1 MMQPHFVGNLKLKD
15 ADKPGT
21 ESWSIKIRRRARTL
35 VKTLDTGYME
45 LAEILYLINDTP
57 IDGDDLKGEIYKAW
71 GYDSFADWAEDE
83 LNLHRRKAERLRR
96 IFHDL
101 TALDEEGLEP
111 KTRRSIIELGWS
123 KVREV
128 LRVISVENAQQ
139 WVDMAENLS
148 YPELMV
154 AISTALDE
162 AEKENPDDGAS
173 KTPAPTGLPEDFK
186 DLKKINFAVFPGQK
200 QTIDDALERAAQV
213 TQSKIRG
220 HNMEMICTDY
230 LATNA
235 FGHKDDMKV
244 TLKYIA
250 KIEKL
255 TGKRIIIVDPD
266 TLDVEYG
273 IGTLEDMAQEED

>member
-1 MMQPHFVGNLKLKD
+1 MQPHFVGNLKLKD
-15 ADKPGT
+15 SDQPGS

-45 LAEILYLINDTP
+45 LAEILFLVNDTP
-57 IDGDDLKGEIYKAW
+57 LDNDDKKGAIFRAW
-71 GYDSFADWAEDE
+71 GYDSFSDWAEDE

-96 IFHDL
+96 IFHDIKN
-101 TALDEEGLEP
+101 LDDDGLEP
-111 KTRRSIIELGWS
+111 KIRRRIIELGWS

-128 LRVISVENAQQ
+128 LRVASVKNAEQ

-154 AISTALDE
+154 AISKALEE
-162 AEKENPDDGAS
+162 AEKRNPES
-173 KTPAPTGLPEDFK
+173 EEEKKPAPTGKPEDFK
-186 DLKKINFAVFPGQK
+186 DLKKMNFAVFPGQK
-200 QTIDDALERAAQV
+200 QTIEDALDRAAQV
-213 TQSKIRG
+213 TKSKIRG

-235 FGHKDDMKV
+235 FGHKDDPKV

-255 TGKRIIIVDPD
+255 TGKRLIVVDPD

-273 IGTLEDMAQEED
+273 IGTLEDMAREDD